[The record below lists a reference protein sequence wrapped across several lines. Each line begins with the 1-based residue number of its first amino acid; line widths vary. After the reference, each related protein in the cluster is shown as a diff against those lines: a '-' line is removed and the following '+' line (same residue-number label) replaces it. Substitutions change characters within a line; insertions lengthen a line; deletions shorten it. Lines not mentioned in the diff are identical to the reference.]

1 MRKKRS
7 FTLIELLVKRSHLCC
22 DRVYGKEGSFSP
34 AHGQVK
40 LYSFTLIEL
49 LVVIAIIAILASMLL
64 PALQRARESGKSSS
78 CLNNLSQIGRMVNMY
93 IPDNRDFIAPVK
105 NSVGYYTAT
114 KYIFQN
120 RPNKSLLGSYF
131 GYTQAEACDAM
142 GGFYSGKRDK
152 LACPSYAPDKPDVT
166 RYTYGI
172 NTDLDVGA
180 ASNKMM
186 QRQVLLT
193 TRWKYPSRCGYMMDN
208 KPINQSYYRLNYNQN
223 WEIPN
228 DSNCGFVDFRHNLN
242 CNVLFGDGH
251 AGALRFGKFPC
262 YIPGISDTS
271 SYYCSFW
278 APVSKSDSEG
288 KLPTNNW

>member
-1 MRKKRS
+1 MIITVKENFRMKTIFSSKGFHVLLCRKNSACRQ
-7 FTLIELLVKRSHLCC
+7 
-22 DRVYGKEGSFSP
+22 GK
-34 AHGQVK
+34 A
-40 LYSFTLIEL
+40 SFTLIEL

-64 PALQRARESGKSSS
+64 PALQRARESGRSSS

-105 NSVGYYTAT
+105 NSIGYYTET
-114 KYIFQN
+114 KYLFMN
-120 RPNKSLLGSYF
+120 RPKKSLLGSYF
-131 GYTQAEACDAM
+131 GYTQAEPCDAM

-152 LACPSYAPDKPDVT
+152 LACPSYAPDQPNVT
-166 RYTYGI
+166 RYTYGV
-172 NTDLDVGA
+172 NSDLNVWS

-208 KPINQSYYRLNYNQN
+208 KPINQSYYRLNYTQG
-223 WEIPN
+223 WTIPN
-228 DSNCGFVDFRHNLN
+228 NSACGFVDFRHNLN

-262 YIPGISDTS
+262 HIPGISDTS

-278 APVSKSDSEG
+278 APVSKSDAEG
-288 KLPTNNW
+288 RLPTNIW